1 MFYTLLIFGACLAA
15 EPAARSSEESQT
27 KAHALA
33 AYQQAKVTVG
43 RDANAHVR
51 LALWCERN
59 GLPSERLKHLTI
71 AVLTDPAHAR
81 ARGLLGLVSFR
92 GQWHLPEEIRD
103 TLRADEATSGSLA
116 EYRARRARLGDSA
129 DAHRK
134 LAIWCREHGLT
145 PEATA
150 HLTVVTQLDPGRE
163 SAWKRLGYKKHG
175 SRWLTAT
182 ELAERIAESQ
192 ARTKADRH
200 WTTLLDRWRS
210 WLEVESRRP
219 EAAKALQEVT
229 DPNAVRAIWA
239 IFASGKTSQQRLAVQ
254 LLGQIDS
261 PDSTRALATLAI
273 ASESGEVRGRS
284 IETLRRRDPRAIAS
298 FLVGQLRDLE
308 RDRDPILYR
317 FLLQPIGWN
326 AIGSL
331 GYLFIRGPLYDIF
344 RTYTVDESFKVLPSG
359 EAPITT
365 DVPDYVNRIMSQR
378 RRQVA
383 DLFAIVS
390 QILSEFE
397 GKIPVPASRFA
408 DQMTVERNTRII
420 DVLSKINGRYLGKD
434 PEVWRKWWADE
445 RGYTYESPA
454 PRTRPDLT
462 RSADKPTFTGTVH
475 LSCFAAGTPV
485 HTLSGLRPI
494 ESVRI
499 GDLVLTQ
506 DPHTA
511 ELSYQPVI
519 AAVQNNPDRLVEID
533 LGKEVVRATGIHRF
547 WKAGQG
553 WVPAR
558 DLKPGESLRALGGV
572 AVVKGVRR
580 GRLEPVFNLK
590 VMHAQS
596 FFVGQQGALVHD
608 NSAVEP
614 VLQPFD
620 LVAGLAG
627 DQ

>member
-1 MFYTLLIFGACLAA
+1 MFYTLLICGTCLAA
-15 EPAARSSEESQT
+15 EPAARSSDKSQS

-33 AYQQAKVTVG
+33 AYEQARATIG
-43 RDANAHVR
+43 RDADAHVR

-59 GLPSERLKHLTI
+59 GLPSERLKHLI
-71 AVLTDPAHAR
+71 VAVLSDPAHAR
-81 ARGLLGLVSFR
+81 ARGLLGLIAFR
-92 GQWHLPEEIRD
+92 GRWHSPQEIRER
-103 TLRADEATSGSLA
+103 LEEDEISSASQA
-116 EYRARRARLGDSA
+116 EYRARRARMGDSA
-129 DAHRK
+129 DAHWK
-134 LAIWCREHGLT
+134 MAMWCKEHGLT

-163 SAWKRLGYKKHG
+163 SAWKRLGYKRHG
-175 SRWLTAT
+175 SRWLTAA
-182 ELAERIAESQ
+182 ELGERIAQSE

-200 WTTLLDRWRS
+200 WTALLNRWRS

-239 IFASGKTSQQRLAVQ
+239 IFASGKTSQQKLAVQ
-254 LLGQIDS
+254 LFGQIDS

-284 IETLRRRDPRAIAS
+284 IETLRRRDPREIATY
-298 FLVGQLRDLE
+298 LIGQLRDLE

-317 FLLQPIGWN
+317 YLLQPIGWN
-326 AIGSL
+326 AIGAL
-331 GYLFIRGPLYDIF
+331 GYLFIRGPFYDIF
-344 RTYTVDESFKVLPSG
+344 RTYTVDESFNVLPSG

-378 RRQVA
+378 RRQVS
-383 DLFAIVS
+383 DLFAFVS
-390 QILSEFE
+390 QIVSDFE
-397 GKIPVPASRFA
+397 GKIPVPASRLA
-408 DQMTVERNTRII
+408 DQMTLERNMRII
-420 DVLSKINGRYLGKD
+420 DVLGKINGRYLGKD
-434 PEVWRKWWADE
+434 PDVWRKWWADE
-445 RGYTYESPA
+445 QGYAYESSA

-462 RSADKPTFTGTVH
+462 RSVDKPILTSTFH

-499 GDLVLTQ
+499 GDQVLTQ
-506 DPHTA
+506 DPRTA

-519 AAVQNNPDRLVEID
+519 AAVQNKPDRLVEID

-558 DLKPGESLRALGGV
+558 DLKPGDSLRALGGV
-572 AVVKGVRR
+572 AVVNGVKH

-590 VMHAQS
+590 VMHAES
-596 FFVGQQGALVHD
+596 FFVGQSGALVHD

-614 VLQPFD
+614 VSQPFD
-620 LVAGLAG
+620 LVAGLSG